1 MKYEVL
7 SSFLYHFYCTN
18 YLYQMHWTK
27 QLKVNKQK
35 LMQSFLV
42 FLYIPQNTSDN
53 SNHENTVY

>member
-7 SSFLYHFYCTN
+7 STFLYHFYFTN

-27 QLKVNKQK
+27 VKKKK

-42 FLYIPQNTSDN
+42 ILYIPQNTSDN